1 MPGDLI
7 FTGTPQ
13 GVMQGYPA
21 DQKDWLKP
29 GGPGVR
35 HHPGHRHPG
44 EHLRVM
50 LDGIIIGCISFAL
63 IGLFHPIVIW
73 SEYHFSSRCWPA
85 FLLAGLALLAG
96 SVLVRQ
102 TIPSA
107 ALGVAGM
114 SCLWSILELKEQEKR
129 VARGWFPKKERKK
142 ST

>member
-1 MPGDLI
+1 
-7 FTGTPQ
+7 
-13 GVMQGYPA
+13 
-21 DQKDWLKP
+21 
-29 GGPGVR
+29 
-35 HHPGHRHPG
+35 
-44 EHLRVM
+44 M
-50 LDGIIIGCISFAL
+50 LPNNAPDAHKTRRRNIIKRI
-63 IGLFHPIVIW
+63 
-73 SEYHFSSRCWPA
+73 
-85 FLLAGLALLAG
+85 LLVCVLLAAAGLALLAG

>member
-1 MPGDLI
+1 
-7 FTGTPQ
+7 
-13 GVMQGYPA
+13 
-21 DQKDWLKP
+21 
-29 GGPGVR
+29 
-35 HHPGHRHPG
+35 
-44 EHLRVM
+44 M

-85 FLLAGLALLAG
+85 FLLAG
-96 SVLVRQ
+96 LVRQ

>member
-1 MPGDLI
+1 
-7 FTGTPQ
+7 
-13 GVMQGYPA
+13 
-21 DQKDWLKP
+21 
-29 GGPGVR
+29 
-35 HHPGHRHPG
+35 
-44 EHLRVM
+44 M

-63 IGLFHPIVIW
+63 IGLVHPIVIW

>member
-1 MPGDLI
+1 
-7 FTGTPQ
+7 
-13 GVMQGYPA
+13 
-21 DQKDWLKP
+21 
-29 GGPGVR
+29 
-35 HHPGHRHPG
+35 
-44 EHLRVM
+44 M

-85 FLLAGLALLAG
+85 FLLAGLAL
-96 SVLVRQ
+96 
-102 TIPSA
+102 
-107 ALGVAGM
+107 GVAGM

>member
-1 MPGDLI
+1 
-7 FTGTPQ
+7 
-13 GVMQGYPA
+13 
-21 DQKDWLKP
+21 
-29 GGPGVR
+29 
-35 HHPGHRHPG
+35 
-44 EHLRVM
+44 M
-50 LDGIIIGCISFAL
+50 LDGVIIGGISFAL

-102 TIPSA
+102 TA

>member
-1 MPGDLI
+1 
-7 FTGTPQ
+7 
-13 GVMQGYPA
+13 
-21 DQKDWLKP
+21 
-29 GGPGVR
+29 
-35 HHPGHRHPG
+35 
-44 EHLRVM
+44 M

-73 SEYHFSSRCWPA
+73 SEYHFLQPVLARLSPGGAGPCWP
-85 FLLAGLALLAG
+85 G
-96 SVLVRQ
+96 SVLVRK

-129 VARGWFPKKERKK
+129 VARGWFPKKEHKK

>member
-1 MPGDLI
+1 
-7 FTGTPQ
+7 
-13 GVMQGYPA
+13 
-21 DQKDWLKP
+21 
-29 GGPGVR
+29 
-35 HHPGHRHPG
+35 
-44 EHLRVM
+44 M
-50 LDGIIIGCISFAL
+50 LDGVIIGGIAFAL

-85 FLLAGLALLAG
+85 FLLAGLALLAA
-96 SVLVRQ
+96 SLFVRQ

-114 SCLWSILELKEQEKR
+114 SCLWSILELKEQKKR

>member
-1 MPGDLI
+1 
-7 FTGTPQ
+7 
-13 GVMQGYPA
+13 
-21 DQKDWLKP
+21 
-29 GGPGVR
+29 
-35 HHPGHRHPG
+35 
-44 EHLRVM
+44 M

-102 TIPSA
+102 PIPSA
-107 ALGVAGM
+107 PRGVGGM
-114 SCLWSILELKEQEKR
+114 RCRWSIFALKQQEKR

>member
-1 MPGDLI
+1 
-7 FTGTPQ
+7 
-13 GVMQGYPA
+13 
-21 DQKDWLKP
+21 
-29 GGPGVR
+29 
-35 HHPGHRHPG
+35 
-44 EHLRVM
+44 M

-73 SEYHFSSRCWPA
+73 SEYHF
-85 FLLAGLALLAG
+85 
-96 SVLVRQ
+96 LVRQ

>member
-1 MPGDLI
+1 
-7 FTGTPQ
+7 
-13 GVMQGYPA
+13 
-21 DQKDWLKP
+21 
-29 GGPGVR
+29 
-35 HHPGHRHPG
+35 
-44 EHLRVM
+44 M
-50 LDGIIIGCISFAL
+50 LDGVIIGGIAFAL

-85 FLLAGLALLAG
+85 FLLAG